1 MPLIKGLQL
10 PFGVQPV
17 NPYPVDSWSGPY
29 TGDPDTLNNAIAAAN
44 AAITPE
50 IRFQSMEVRLIVNGS
65 AYKYW
70 YRDGVADTD
79 LVLFSA
85 GAGLTTGSLYPITSS
100 WALNAI
106 TSSYAIRS
114 TTSSYAISSSYAR
127 RSTTASYALDSG
139 LLDGKTPDSFATT
152 GSNIFVG
159 NQVISGSL
167 NVTNAITA
175 SFITASFIS
184 ASKFFANTASAYKFY
199 SKKSKIDTL
208 SGSGYN
214 FNFGYTT
221 ILNAYNFTATTG
233 SFTTLRLYEGNTP
246 SLTAVGAPGEIRI
259 DGDFLYLYTGNNW
272 RRIPAN
278 RWFV

>member
-114 TTSSYAISSSYAR
+114 TTSSYA
-127 RSTTASYALDSG
+127 LDSG

-159 NQVISGSL
+159 NQIISGSL
-167 NVTNAITA
+167 TVTNAITA

-199 SKKSKIDTL
+199 SQKSKIDTL

-246 SLTAVGAPGEIRI
+246 SLTDVGAPGEIRI

-278 RWFV
+278 RWLV